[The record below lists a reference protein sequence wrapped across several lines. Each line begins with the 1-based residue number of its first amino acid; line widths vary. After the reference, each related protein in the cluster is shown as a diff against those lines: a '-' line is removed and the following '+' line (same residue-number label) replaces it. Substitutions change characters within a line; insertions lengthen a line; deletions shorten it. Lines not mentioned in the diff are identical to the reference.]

1 MSNAP
6 VSSPAAARTRSP
18 ARPVSLITIVF
29 LFVVFAAFL
38 GLVHHYYAP
47 TPVLPQTQAPENLSK
62 DLAWK
67 ATRESRRATLADL
80 KAGQLKQLAS
90 YGWVNQKAGIV
101 QLPIDRA
108 MELTA
113 EKYGQQK

>member
-1 MSNAP
+1 MSDTTK
-6 VSSPAAARTRSP
+6 VP

-38 GLVHHYYAP
+38 FVVHHFYAP
-47 TPVLPQTQAPENLSK
+47 TPGLPQTAAPENLTK

-80 KAGQLKQLAS
+80 KAEQAKELAT
-90 YGWVNQKAGIV
+90 YGWVDQKAGV
-101 QLPIDRA
+101 VRLPIERA
-108 MELTA
+108 MELTVQ
-113 EKYGQQK
+113 KYGAAK